1 MEDRMNPRPI
11 IGLIAITVFSL
22 LVGAGAQAA
31 TLAVPS
37 QYSSLRAALASA
49 GQGDVIEIAPGNYLE
64 SGLVAP
70 NGVTIT
76 GTGTMPQDV
85 LINGNGQGRIL
96 LLESLSE
103 TVTIRNITF
112 MNGHATGLSSYDQ
125 SGGALFISNSN
136 AKIVKCVFSA
146 NTADSHGGAIRCSN
160 SSPEIISCQ
169 FYGNAAPNGG
179 GGAVDLSYNSS
190 PLVVDSTFL
199 GNRAEWG
206 GALSCRGGSSPRVEN
221 GDLIGNVAEGNQGF
235 GGGMFAD
242 YFSFPDLLRTTV
254 ADNEARFGGAMAS
267 FHVGPI
273 NLDYCTVVNNKGW
286 ILEGGIMIK
295 DSSPLITGSIIAFNE
310 GYGVVVSGQP
320 LPRITCTDIFG
331 NSEGDWAIAL
341 EKMAT
346 IDGNFTVDPQF
357 CSVQSG
363 TDNRFHLESTS
374 PLAQGGS
381 RCGTIGAHPVSCTGD
396 NPVSQIPAVSAGI
409 NKVMAAPNPFNPQTT
424 VSFVLGQAQNVRV
437 SIYGV
442 DGRLIHVL
450 GEGMYGVG
458 PHDLVWNGQDRS
470 GRQVSSGIYFVM
482 VEGRQDTQR
491 LKVAL
496 LK

>member
-1 MEDRMNPRPI
+1 MNPRPI
-11 IGLIAITVFSL
+11 IGLIAITIL
-22 LVGAGAQAA
+22 LGASALLAASAQAA

-37 QYSSLRAALASA
+37 QYPSIRAALASA

-70 NGVTIT
+70 SGVTIT
-76 GTGTMPQDV
+76 GIGTTPQDV

-112 MNGHATGLSSYDQ
+112 MNGHARGLTSYDQ

-136 AKIVKCVFSA
+136 ARIVKCVFSA

-160 SSPEIISCQ
+160 SSPEITSCQ
-169 FYGNAAPNGG
+169 FYGNTAPNGG
-179 GGAVDLSYNSS
+179 GGAVDLSYDSS
-190 PLVVDSTFL
+190 PLVVDSYFL

-254 ADNEARFGGAMAS
+254 ADNEARFGGAMVS

-273 NLDYCTVVNNKGW
+273 NLDYCTVVNNKAG
-286 ILEGGIMIK
+286 IIEGGILIAN
-295 DSSPLITGSIIAFNE
+295 SAPFITGTIVAFNE
-310 GYGVVVSGQP
+310 GRGIVVSGQA
-320 LPRITCTDIFG
+320 LPRITCTDIYG
-331 NSEGDWAIAL
+331 NSAGDWAFL
-341 EKMAT
+341 LKEMVT
-346 IDGNFTVDPQF
+346 RDGNLSVDPQF
-357 CSVQSG
+357 CSVQAG
-363 TDNRFHLESTS
+363 TENRFHLKSTS
-374 PLAQGGS
+374 PLAQAGS
-381 RCGTIGAHPVSCTGD
+381 PCGTFGANPVSCTGD
-396 NPVSQIPAVSAGI
+396 KATDRIPVVSPAI
-409 NKVMAAPNPFNPQTT
+409 DRLMAAPNPFNPQTT
-424 VSFVLGQAQNVRV
+424 VSFELAQAQNVRV

-450 GEGMYGVG
+450 SEGMFSVG
-458 PHDLVWNGQDRS
+458 THDLVWNGQDRS